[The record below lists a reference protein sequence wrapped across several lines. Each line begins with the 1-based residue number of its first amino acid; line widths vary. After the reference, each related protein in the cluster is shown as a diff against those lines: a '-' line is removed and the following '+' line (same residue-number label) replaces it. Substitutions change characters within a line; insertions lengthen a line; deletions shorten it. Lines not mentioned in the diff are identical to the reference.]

1 MQFPKDATTE
11 DKIFLKQ
18 CYLDNLLLARSQTY
32 ERIEKLRAEIKEILI
47 YISEE
52 KRDIETLS
60 KEIAKVE
67 NTEVK

>member
-1 MQFPKDATTE
+1 MQFPKDATKD
-11 DKIFLKQ
+11 DKVFLKQ
-18 CYLDNLLLARSQTY
+18 CYLDNLLLARSQCY
-32 ERIEKLRAEIKEILI
+32 ERIEKLRGEIKEIMI